1 MKMTA
6 FIEGDYME
14 YQFTHSVHGV
24 VAKCSMDHEA
34 FARWLN
40 IELVGNSKE
49 LPLILAEIEKCRAAY
64 PNHHECVFEGKEYS
78 LFFDADE
85 VMVKANNL
93 DDAFDEEN
101 MEDGF
106 QFYDQES
113 IAFCGLDDFE
123 KFLLAY
129 QKFSQTYH

>member
-1 MKMTA
+1 
-6 FIEGDYME
+6 ME
-14 YQFTHSVHGV
+14 YQFTHSIHGV

-40 IELVGNSKE
+40 TEITENPKE
-49 LPLILAEIEKCRAAY
+49 LINIFAEIEKCRAAY
-64 PNHHECVFEGKEYS
+64 PNHYECVFEGKEYS
-78 LFFDADE
+78 LFLDYDE

-93 DDAFDEEN
+93 DDAFDESQ

-113 IAFCGLDDFE
+113 IAFCGLEDFE
-123 KFLLAY
+123 NFLKAY
-129 QKFSQTYH
+129 QKFSKTYH

>member
-1 MKMTA
+1 
-6 FIEGDYME
+6 ME
-14 YQFTHSVHGV
+14 YQFTHSIHGV

-40 IELVGNSKE
+40 TEITENPKE
-49 LPLILAEIEKCRAAY
+49 LINIFTEIEKCRAAY
-64 PNHHECVFEGKEYS
+64 PNHYECVFEGKEYS
-78 LFFDADE
+78 LFFDCDE

-93 DDAFDEEN
+93 DDAFDEEQ

-113 IAFCGLDDFE
+113 IAFCGLEDFE
-123 KFLLAY
+123 NFLKAY
-129 QKFSQTYH
+129 QKFSKTYH

>member
-1 MKMTA
+1 
-6 FIEGDYME
+6 ME
-14 YQFTHSVHGV
+14 YQFTHSIHGV

-40 IELVGNSKE
+40 TEITENPKE
-49 LPLILAEIEKCRAAY
+49 LINIFAEIEKCRVAY
-64 PNHHECVFEGKEYS
+64 PNHYECVFEGKEYS
-78 LFFDADE
+78 LFLDCDE

-93 DDAFDEEN
+93 DDAFDESQ

-113 IAFCGLDDFE
+113 IAFCGLEDFE
-123 KFLLAY
+123 NFLKAY
-129 QKFSQTYH
+129 QKFSKTYH

>member
-1 MKMTA
+1 
-6 FIEGDYME
+6 ME
-14 YQFTHSVHGV
+14 YLFTHSVHGV

-40 IELVGNSKE
+40 SEIIENPKDLA
-49 LPLILAEIEKCRAAY
+49 LIFDEIEKCRQVY
-64 PNHHECVFEGKEYS
+64 PNQYECVFEGREYS
-78 LFFDADE
+78 LFIDYYE

-93 DDAFDEEN
+93 EDAFDENQIE
-101 MEDGF
+101 EGF

-123 KFLLAY
+123 AFLKAY
-129 QKFSQTYH
+129 QKFSRTFH